1 MMSYSHCKAIE
12 LFTLSFLIIL
22 TSCRP
27 SSTNNQNNRANI
39 NLSAPVQQ
47 DLNMSTFISDIQY
60 VPLETTDENLIGNIN
75 QLLLTDDK
83 MIVVDQKTA
92 SIFFFDHKGKYLY
105 KIAEQGIGP
114 GQYTQINGAAINH
127 KKKEVYVLDRKK
139 VHVYTI
145 EGNFDKTIQLDF
157 LANDFICADHSL
169 VFYCDYGRNNHISKD
184 NQTPLLAIYDLQTSD
199 THYFLYQDS
208 SIDLIEIIDY
218 HMLRNYSGREEGI
231 LTFPLSDEVYQL
243 TSDGVSPKYSI
254 DFGKANL
261 EKKKAHLSMLK
272 EERLSTEDGLEG
284 GKGYP
289 DFWEIQGCLE
299 SDSVLFIG
307 YNNYAEHKTGVYL
320 RDKRSNKQLSGY
332 SSNGWV
338 IKNDIDKGYP
348 LLPLALEGSKFY
360 TIVPPFYLQEMKSEN
375 PQLRNII
382 ENLTGEENPILMV
395 SSVKID

>member
-139 VHVYTI
+139 VHVYTM
-145 EGNFDKTIQLDF
+145 EGNF
-157 LANDFICADHSL
+157 
-169 VFYCDYGRNNHISKD
+169 
-184 NQTPLLAIYDLQTSD
+184 
-199 THYFLYQDS
+199 
-208 SIDLIEIIDY
+208 
-218 HMLRNYSGREEGI
+218 
-231 LTFPLSDEVYQL
+231 
-243 TSDGVSPKYSI
+243 
-254 DFGKANL
+254 
-261 EKKKAHLSMLK
+261 
-272 EERLSTEDGLEG
+272 
-284 GKGYP
+284 
-289 DFWEIQGCLE
+289 
-299 SDSVLFIG
+299 SV
-307 YNNYAEHKTGVYL
+307 
-320 RDKRSNKQLSGY
+320 
-332 SSNGWV
+332 W
-338 IKNDIDKGYP
+338 
-348 LLPLALEGSKFY
+348 
-360 TIVPPFYLQEMKSEN
+360 
-375 PQLRNII
+375 
-382 ENLTGEENPILMV
+382 
-395 SSVKID
+395 